1 MRCDVLW
8 RAAPAPW
15 PWGGGEC
22 WAYRVLW
29 WPRYVYVVK
38 GWAGWYQGF
47 LLLCSEQ
54 SGSAKGWRSWREE
67 NWLRCPHSPCLPKAS
82 PCCWCLR
89 RLFGR
94 QAAGTS
100 PASTQ
105 GFPLGAFCWQDAH
118 CNVWFCKRW
127 MHCKRLM
134 CHLDLS
140 QLLVTGR
147 ISSCNLWVSTR
158 VSSDFAIW
166 VTLLL
171 KLGVSNKLNKTM
183 KTCFLR

>member
-1 MRCDVLW
+1 MDAVVLALSGVLPLMDKTSGTHLAMGCA
-8 RAAPAPW
+8 AAPAAVLHMRSPC
-15 PWGGGEC
+15 WGC
-22 WAYRVLW
+22 ASAMCPQPACPVRSS
-29 WPRYVYVVK
+29 PRS
-38 GWAGWYQGF
+38 
-47 LLLCSEQ
+47 LS
-54 SGSAKGWRSWREE
+54 SST
-67 NWLRCPHSPCLPKAS
+67 CPHSPCLPKAS
-82 PCCWCLR
+82 PCCRCLW

-118 CNVWFCKRW
+118 CNVWFCKWW

-140 QLLVTGR
+140 QLLVTRR
-147 ISSCNLWVSTR
+147 ISSCNLWVSTH

-166 VTLLL
+166 VMLLL